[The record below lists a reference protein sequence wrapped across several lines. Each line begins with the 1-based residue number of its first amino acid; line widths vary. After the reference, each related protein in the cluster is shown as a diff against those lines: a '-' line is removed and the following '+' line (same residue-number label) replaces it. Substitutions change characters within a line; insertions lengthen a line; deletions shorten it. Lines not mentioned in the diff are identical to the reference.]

1 MKSNTFLSAEQ
12 IHEADTQRFQVP
24 LHQISGEILHKYTD
38 NRGNS
43 AYLVQQQTENGTP
56 LFSAK
61 CMQYQNDVF
70 QHYFVTHTTN
80 DDLTHLPHYLSK
92 ILSIAKS

>member
-1 MKSNTFLSAEQ
+1 MKSNTFSNTEDVS
-12 IHEADTQRFQVP
+12 ETDTQRFHVP
-24 LHQISGEILHKYTD
+24 LHQITGKILHKYTD

-56 LFSAK
+56 LFSVE
-61 CMQYQNDVF
+61 CILYQNGVF

-80 DDLTHLPHYLSK
+80 DDPTHLPHYLSK
-92 ILSIAKS
+92 TLSNA

>member
-1 MKSNTFLSAEQ
+1 MKSNTFFSTEQ
-12 IHEADTQRFQVP
+12 IHEADTRPFHV
-24 LHQISGEILHKYTD
+24 LVHQITGEILHKYTD

-56 LFSAK
+56 LFSVK
-61 CMQYQNDVF
+61 CMLYQNGVF

-92 ILSIAKS
+92 TLSNA

>member
-1 MKSNTFLSAEQ
+1 MKSNTFFSTEQ

-24 LHQISGEILHKYTD
+24 LHQIKGDILHKYTD

-43 AYLVQQQTENGTP
+43 AYLVQQKTENGTP
-56 LFSAK
+56 LFSVE
-61 CMQYQNDVF
+61 CMIYQNGVY

-80 DDLTHLPHYLSK
+80 DDPTHLPHYLSK
-92 ILSIAKS
+92 TLSKA